1 MLQGW
6 VVVIIALA
14 YIGFLFLVAS
24 YGDRRRELSRGS
36 TSRLLIY
43 PLSLAIYC
51 TSWTFFGSVGLAS
64 RGGVDF
70 FAIYIGPMVMVGLAF
85 PLLIRIVRLAKGQN
99 ITSIADLIA
108 ARYGKSQAVAATVA
122 LIAIVGMVPYI
133 ALQLKAVSSSV
144 GTILAQAYPGGAQ
157 PIVGD
162 SALFVALFMA
172 AFAVLF
178 GTRHTDA
185 TEHQDGL
192 MLAIA
197 TESIVKLVAFL
208 TVGIF
213 VTFVMFHGPLALFT
227 RALDQ
232 ANTAA
237 VLTRVPPLTSF
248 CAMTVL
254 SLFAIVLLPRQF
266 HVAVVENHSEAEIR
280 RAAWLFPLYLVLI
293 NLFVLPIAMAG
304 LLTFPAGKID
314 SDMFVLAL
322 PIAAHSELITL
333 IAFVGGLSAATAMVI
348 VESVALAIMVSN
360 DIVVPLV
367 LKRRATL
374 AGPSDSGAWLLMTR
388 RIAIFVIL
396 LFAYIYYRSAG
407 EAQLAAIGLLS
418 FAAIAQLA
426 PAFFGGLIWP
436 RGTARGAIAGMTAG
450 ILVWGY
456 TLLLPSI
463 SDAGI
468 VSASILTDGP
478 WGLGFLRPQA
488 LFGLELP
495 PLVHGVLLSLAVN
508 IACYIGSSLSR
519 RPTSIERVQADVFVP
534 STLAPIL
541 APMAPSFRLRR
552 ASVTV
557 EELIATVAR
566 YLGEERTRES
576 FASFAASR
584 RISLEPQAEADFQ
597 LLQYGEYLLASAIG
611 AASSR
616 LVLSLLLR
624 KRTVSTKDALK
635 LLDDANAAFHYNRE
649 ILQTALDHVR
659 QGIAVFDKDLNLV
672 CWNRQFGEI
681 FDLPHGLTRV
691 GIALHEILRYVA
703 QHGDYDEKNFDAAI
717 AERIAK
723 YTSEVEPFLERF
735 AERGLVIEVRSN
747 HMPDG
752 GLVTTFTDITPS
764 VKAAEAL
771 ERANATLE
779 RRVRERTKELT
790 RLNTELE
797 RAKAEAD
804 EANVSKTRFV
814 AAASHDILQPLN
826 AARLYVTSLIERQR
840 QTDNEAEDGDLV
852 QNIDASLEA
861 VEEIF
866 AALLDIS
873 RLDTGAMKPEMTDFR
888 VDELLQRLDV
898 EFAPLAREKGLNLR
912 FMPCALTVRSDRR
925 LLRRLLQN
933 FVSNAIKYTP
943 AGSVLVGCRRRGGK
957 LRIDVYDTGIGIPHA
972 KRRAVFKEFHRL
984 DQGARVARG
993 VGLGLSIVERIA
1005 RVLDSEVALKSVVG
1019 RGSRFSVEVP
1029 RAAAAAATPA
1039 VHAMTRTGAGR
1050 LTGTVA
1056 LCIDNDRS
1064 ILDGMEKLL
1073 GGWGCRVL
1081 TAADLTEALAAMDAS
1096 GLEPDGLLVDYHLDG
1111 GNGIAAIAELRRRLG
1126 RQLGRDLPA
1135 ILITADRSL
1144 HVREEAQGRGRA
1156 SPAQAAQARVFARTD
1171 HAVARATGGGGVV
1184 VSNHSVTLRCERSEP
1199 RRATAEA
1206 LEQHPSRR
1214 AFGAHLRMTM
1224 TVADAATAR
1233 LRCGPRR

>member
-1 MLQGW
+1 MPAATRAVNAPRQRQGNRQAIRKMVTYLTRARWDQKAPVLGTGTGEVMLQGW
-6 VVVIIALA
+6 VVVVIALA
-14 YIGFLFLVAS
+14 YIGLLFLVAS
-24 YGDRRRELSRGS
+24 YGDRMRIARGAS
-36 TSRLLIY
+36 SRLLIY

-64 RGGVDF
+64 RGGLDF
-70 FAIYIGPMVMVGLAF
+70 FAIYIGPMVMVGLAY

-157 PIVGD
+157 PFVGD

-208 TVGIF
+208 AVGIF

-237 VLTRVPPLTSF
+237 VLTRVPPLAGF
-248 CAMTVL
+248 GAMTVL

-280 RAAWLFPLYLVLI
+280 RAAWLFPVYLVLI

-304 LLTFPAGKID
+304 LLTFPAGKVD

-322 PIAAHSELITL
+322 PIAAHSELLTL
-333 IAFVGGLSAATAMVI
+333 VAFVGGLSAATAMVI

-374 AGPSDSGAWLLMTR
+374 AAGPSDAGAWLLTTR

-396 LFAYIYYRSAG
+396 LLAYIYYRSAG

-436 RGTARGAIAGMTAG
+436 RGTARGAIAGMTVG

-456 TLLLPSI
+456 TLLVPSI

-468 VSASILTDGP
+468 VSAGILTDGP

-488 LFGLELP
+488 LFGLDLP

-508 IACYIGSSLSR
+508 IACYIGWSLSR

-566 YLGEERTRES
+566 YLGEERTRDS

-672 CWNRQFGEI
+672 CWIRQFGEI
-681 FDLPHGLTRV
+681 FDLPDGLTRV

-703 QHGDYDEKNFDAAI
+703 QNGDEDEKNFDAAI
-717 AERIAK
+717 AERVAK

-790 RLNTELE
+790 RLNAELE

-840 QTDNEAEDGDLV
+840 AGEDAELV
-852 QNIDASLEA
+852 RNVDASLEA

-873 RLDTGAMKPEMTDFR
+873 RLDTGAMKPEMADFR
-888 VDELLQRLDV
+888 IDELMQRLEV
-898 EFAPLAREKGLNLR
+898 EYAPLAREKRLDLV
-912 FMPCALTVRSDRR
+912 FVPCSATVRSDRA

-933 FVSNAIKYTP
+933 LVSNAIKYTP
-943 AGSVLVGCRRRGGK
+943 AGRVLVGCRRRGSC
-957 LRIDVYDTGIGIPHA
+957 LRIDVCDTGIGIPHS
-972 KRRAVFKEFHRL
+972 KRRAVFREFHRL
-984 DQGARVARG
+984 DQGARAARG

-1005 RVLDSEVALKSVVG
+1005 RVL
-1019 RGSRFSVEVP
+1019 
-1029 RAAAAAATPA
+1029 
-1039 VHAMTRTGAGR
+1039 
-1050 LTGTVA
+1050 
-1056 LCIDNDRS
+1056 
-1064 ILDGMEKLL
+1064 
-1073 GGWGCRVL
+1073 
-1081 TAADLTEALAAMDAS
+1081 
-1096 GLEPDGLLVDYHLDG
+1096 
-1111 GNGIAAIAELRRRLG
+1111 
-1126 RQLGRDLPA
+1126 
-1135 ILITADRSL
+1135 
-1144 HVREEAQGRGRA
+1144 
-1156 SPAQAAQARVFARTD
+1156 
-1171 HAVARATGGGGVV
+1171 
-1184 VSNHSVTLRCERSEP
+1184 
-1199 RRATAEA
+1199 
-1206 LEQHPSRR
+1206 
-1214 AFGAHLRMTM
+1214 
-1224 TVADAATAR
+1224 
-1233 LRCGPRR
+1233 